1 MGHRW
6 VPALSQYNL
15 DIVYRTGPS
24 NRDADALSHIRWP
37 QKLKEVVPQAVVQA
51 MCQYA
56 TTDESLVES
65 VALDDAV
72 LPDQWDST
80 PLDLSVD
87 WQKEQADDPVLSQII
102 NCVVNGIPWPSGPGR
117 SQECKTL
124 VKEKSRLR
132 MRNNLLY
139 RVRCVGDGDS
149 PEMQQQL
156 VIPSTARQCIL
167 EQVHDKAG
175 HMGQDRTLTLLRPRC
190 FWPGMASDVREHVR
204 DCARCVRRKHP
215 VNQVAPL
222 QNVFTTQPIE
232 LVCMDYLT
240 LETSKGGF
248 ENILVVTDHFTKYS
262 QAYPTRNQT
271 AKMTAQ
277 VLYNNFI
284 VHYGFPARLH
294 SDQGRNFES
303 KVIKEL
309 CVLGGIE
316 KSRTI
321 PYHPMENGQCE
332 RFNRTLL
339 EMLGTLETD
348 QKVDW
353 KTYVAPLVH
362 IYNSTQHDT
371 TGFSPYFLL
380 FGREPRLP
388 IDLLLPSPDTTGA
401 KTFTGYIEGLRERL
415 KHAHQVVQARLT
427 GKGEA
432 SQKWYAKKVRG
443 ATLQLGDQVL
453 LRQIGLQGKNKLADR
468 WQEEVYVVTSQ
479 PNASIP
485 VFSVRRLDGHGK
497 VKTVHRNLLLP
508 VRSVPTPVPNKPKS
522 GPSQTPILTRSRTR
536 LRDRNDSAP
545 RSDSSPESVQSH
557 DTVSTV
563 VPQPQISVIAWKAD
577 SSLDLDEDETSV
589 LLDESVVRSEDG
601 GTADRSSEGGDQ
613 EADISES
620 DSEMDPGNESTGQM
634 RLSPDGPS
642 NPGTGSVPSSS
653 TEVRPRRIVRHRRQ
667 PGWMRSGEWDVG

>member
-1 MGHRW
+1 
-6 VPALSQYNL
+6 
-15 DIVYRTGPS
+15 
-24 NRDADALSHIRWP
+24 
-37 QKLKEVVPQAVVQA
+37 

-388 IDLLLPSPDTTGA
+388 IDLLLPSLDTTGA

>member
-1 MGHRW
+1 MLLTR
-6 VPALSQYNL
+6 
-15 DIVYRTGPS
+15 
-24 NRDADALSHIRWP
+24 
-37 QKLKEVVPQAVVQA
+37 KLYVT
-51 MCQYA
+51 C
-56 TTDESLVES
+56 
-65 VALDDAV
+65 
-72 LPDQWDST
+72 
-80 PLDLSVD
+80 
-87 WQKEQADDPVLSQII
+87 
-102 NCVVNGIPWPSGPGR
+102 
-117 SQECKTL
+117 
-124 VKEKSRLR
+124 
-132 MRNNLLY
+132 
-139 RVRCVGDGDS
+139 RVMS
-149 PEMQQQL
+149 IM
-156 VIPSTARQCIL
+156 
-167 EQVHDKAG
+167 H
-175 HMGQDRTLTLLRPRC
+175 
-190 FWPGMASDVREHVR
+190 
-204 DCARCVRRKHP
+204 ARCVRRKHP

-222 QNVFTTQPIE
+222 QNVFTTQPME

-316 KSRTI
+316 KSRTT
-321 PYHPMENGQCE
+321 PYHPMGNDQCE

-362 IYNSTQHDT
+362 MYNSTQHDT

-415 KHAHQVVQARLT
+415 KHAHQVVQARLK

-485 VFSVRRLDGHGK
+485 VFSVRRLDGRGK

-508 VRSVPTPVPNKPKS
+508 VRSVPTPVPSKPKS
-522 GPSQTPILTRSRTR
+522 VLSQTPIMTRSRTR
-536 LRDRNDSAP
+536 LRDINDRAP
-545 RSDSSPESVQSH
+545 RSDSSPESVQLH

-563 VPQPQISVIAWKAD
+563 FPQP
-577 SSLDLDEDETSV
+577 
-589 LLDESVVRSEDG
+589 
-601 GTADRSSEGGDQ
+601 
-613 EADISES
+613 
-620 DSEMDPGNESTGQM
+620 
-634 RLSPDGPS
+634 
-642 NPGTGSVPSSS
+642 
-653 TEVRPRRIVRHRRQ
+653 
-667 PGWMRSGEWDVG
+667 